1 MDLAQVCDE
10 VRADDDGKRDLLLE
24 RDELMLRHGRLTF
37 PHAAEHGYAEGLTPT
52 SWATTQVCQRLN
64 IPASYFKRC
73 PPELQDEQFNYWIDH
88 VGQNGHTHAPKAE
101 RWLLRT
107 KDDGL
112 RGVLTERY
120 ACLDN
125 RDVLETL
132 RPLIEPHYQVG
143 WFALTDESFHLR
155 LLDPK
160 LAREVLP
167 HDRLVAGVHLANSE
181 VGKRAVTVDAMV
193 YRLVC
198 SNGLV
203 RLVRGSSLMHQR
215 HVSWSKPRFEVALR
229 QAVHEALVHGVG
241 FIERMSWATTMGV
254 PDMDTA
260 LDQLGQRWGLSQTTT
275 ANVRQSL
282 LDMPAGQ
289 QDTLYGLANAV
300 THAAQ
305 ALPADD
311 RYTLETLAGDLV
323 EKGLPGLTSVT
334 GNDARQEA
342 LPL

>member
-1 MDLAQVCDE
+1 MDLDQVVDQ
-10 VRADDDGKRDLLLE
+10 VRADDDGKRDLLLD
-24 RDELMLRHGRLTF
+24 RDELLLRHGRVHF
-37 PHAAEHGYAEGLTPT
+37 PQAAELYYPDGLAP
-52 SWATTQVCQRLN
+52 SGWAVTQLCQRLN
-64 IPASYFKRC
+64 MPASYFKRC
-73 PPELQDEQFNYWIDH
+73 PEPLQDDQFNHWIEH
-88 VGQNGHTHAPKAE
+88 GERPKTRPE

-107 KDDGL
+107 RRENL

-125 RDVLETL
+125 RDVLDTL
-132 RPLIEPHYQVG
+132 RPLVEPQYQVG
-143 WFALTDESFHLR
+143 WFALSDESFHLR
-155 LLDPK
+155 LIDPR
-160 LAREVLP
+160 LGREVLP

-203 RLVRGSSLMHQR
+203 RLVSGGSLLYQR
-215 HVSWSKPRFEVALR
+215 HVSWSKPRFEVALH
-229 QAVHEALVHGVG
+229 QAVQAALVHGVG
-241 FIERMSWATTMGV
+241 FIERMSWATQVPV

-260 LDQLGQRWGLSQTTT
+260 IGTLGGRWSLSQTTT

-282 LDMPAGQ
+282 LGMPRDQ
-289 QDTLYGLANAV
+289 QETLYGLVNAV

-305 ALPADD
+305 SLPADE
-311 RYTLETLAGDLV
+311 RYGLETLAGDLV
-323 EKGLPGLTSVT
+323 EHGLPPLT
-334 GNDARQEA
+334 ARLKPSPEGV